1 MNIKHTLK
9 NLPRAPSSDSVVV
22 SDIKNIMETSMAD
35 IRFILIMAAK
45 NGRICV
51 HARNDLTK
59 PFYCI
64 QVATR
69 ELMSHAA
76 GAGDCAGSCCS
87 ILVQVTDTGIS
98 CMSVGRVEIYHL

>member
-22 SDIKNIMETSMAD
+22 SDIKNIIAKTVCFMETSMAD

-76 GAGDCAGSCCS
+76 GAGDCAGS
-87 ILVQVTDTGIS
+87 
-98 CMSVGRVEIYHL
+98 